1 MPPPADT
8 PVTETMPE
16 TSLPEVR
23 GGSRA
28 YLDATVAM
36 LAETFKADRA
46 ALYLYDEESNSIA
59 MRAAFGFPMFG
70 KAAVVVK
77 LGEGLTG
84 RALAERRPIYTEMA
98 SSMRG
103 YVSHPNF
110 PDGDVQTFLGIPLLR
125 GRERIG
131 VVALYRRTGHPFL
144 AEEISAA
151 RLKVSAMAD
160 AIQNAGALL
169 LAEHG
174 AAAAAAMAARAGT
187 IVPTEQIAF
196 RGSAVSNGW
205 AMGPVR
211 VAKARPSL
219 LPATPAAP
227 GASPGA
233 APAPEPAPLP
243 AAVRTLDEAVRIVE
257 ERLRVLAADLD
268 KRIPEAASMILDADV
283 MMLHDENF
291 AGRIAKLVSDEGVPL
306 ADAIARV
313 ASDFIALFEASDT
326 EYLREK
332 ARDVEDL
339 ALRLLEA
346 ATDADPWK
354 ADETRAAS
362 IVVAEKML
370 PSDVLRVARDRAAG
384 IVLCAGGATAHVSL
398 LVRSLRIP
406 TLIVKTRDPLRLP
419 DGERAILDCANETL
433 YVHPDEALERR
444 FRNRARDEAA
454 DFRLARPASD
464 HTATRDGETIRLEAN
479 INLLAD
485 LDAAVE
491 AHAAGVGLYRTEFPY
506 LMRPSLPS
514 ENDQLAIYRR
524 VLERMPGR
532 PVTFRTLDAGGDK
545 GVPYLYREK
554 EENPALGLRSIRLSL
569 KFPDVFDQQLRAI
582 LRAMQE
588 AGRDDVSIMFPMI
601 SSIEEF
607 RAARERVETC
617 LAALHTELG
626 DRPIHDP
633 WIGTMIE
640 VPAAIGIADAL
651 AEECDFFSI
660 GTNDLIQYTLAVDR
674 TNAAVASNYVPHHPA
689 VLKAIRVAA
698 GAAARHGIP
707 CSVCGEMGR
716 DPRYL
721 PFFVGLGVRTFSLE
735 PAQIPKCQELV
746 ARLTVPQCREYA
758 SRLLAQQTVAGI
770 ETVIDDFQRATWG

>member
-1 MPPPADT
+1 MTPPPDET
-8 PVTETMPE
+8 PAPAPAAAPE
-16 TSLPEVR
+16 ASLPEAR

-28 YLDATVAM
+28 YLDAAVAM
-36 LAETFKADRA
+36 LARTFKADRA
-46 ALYLYDEESNSIA
+46 ALYLYDAEANTLT
-59 MRAAFGFPMFG
+59 MRAALGFPMFG
-70 KAAVVVK
+70 KATVVVK
-77 LGEGLTG
+77 LGEGLVG

-110 PDGDVQTFLGIPLLR
+110 PDGDTQTFLGIPLLR

-131 VVALYRRTGHPFL
+131 VFALFRRTGHPFL

-151 RLKVSAMAD
+151 RLKASEMAD
-160 AIQNAGALL
+160 AVQNAGALL

-174 AAAAAAMAARAGT
+174 AAAAAARSGVL
-187 IVPTEQIAF
+187 VPTEQIAF

-219 LPATPAAP
+219 PTP
-227 GASPGA
+227 GAGA
-233 APAPEPAPLP
+233 GAPPP

-291 AGRIAKLVSDEGVPL
+291 AGRIAKLCAEEGVPL
-306 ADAIARV
+306 PEAIARV

-454 DFRLARPASD
+454 DLRLARPASD

-545 GVPYLYREK
+545 GVPYLYKEK

-651 AEECDFFSI
+651 AEVCDFFSI

-674 TNAAVASNYVPHHPA
+674 TNAAVAPNYVPHHPA

-707 CSVCGEMGR
+707 CAVCGEMGR

-721 PFFVGLGVRTFSLE
+721 PLFVGLGIRTFSLE
-735 PAQIPKCQELV
+735 PSQIPKCQELV
-746 ARLTVPQCREYA
+746 SRLTVPQCREYA

-770 ETVIDDFQRATWG
+770 EAVIDDFQRATWG